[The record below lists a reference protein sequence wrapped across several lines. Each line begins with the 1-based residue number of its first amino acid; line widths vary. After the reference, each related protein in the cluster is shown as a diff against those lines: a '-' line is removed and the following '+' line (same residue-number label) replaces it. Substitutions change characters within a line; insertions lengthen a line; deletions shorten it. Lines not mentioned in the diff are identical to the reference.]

1 MPKKPKQRTIR
12 FNNRDFHTIG
22 GETAFWSDFYHR
34 SMTASLP
41 TMLATGLALF
51 VLNNLFFAMLYAFDS
66 GSVSNVLA
74 PRFLNLFFFSI
85 EAFTTV
91 GFGDMHPANTWGHMV
106 FSLEGFMSVVE
117 TAALT
122 GLIFARFSKPKA
134 RILFA
139 DNPVVGNYDGH
150 ATLMFRLANARQNFI
165 SDATVQLWIL
175 RDEFTKGAP
184 RFRRFHEVPLARQQ
198 NPSFILSWTLFH
210 AINKQSILY
219 GLSAADLAEK
229 NYQFI
234 LTIKGVDD
242 TSSQELRARKAYG
255 HEQVLWGRHYVD
267 ILEVGEN
274 GITLDYRKFNETR
287 PDIKIS

>member
-1 MPKKPKQRTIR
+1 MAKKPQQRTIR
-12 FNNRDFHTIG
+12 LNNRSVHTIG
-22 GETAFWSDFYHR
+22 GETAFWSDLYHR

-41 TMLATGLALF
+41 VMLLVGLGLF
-51 VLNNLFFAMLYAFDS
+51 LLNNLIFAGLYAFDPN
-66 GSVSNVLA
+66 SVSNVLA

-91 GFGDMHPANTWGHMV
+91 GFGDMHPANTWGHVV
-106 FSLEGFMSVVE
+106 FSLEGFMSVIE

-139 DNPVVGNYDGH
+139 DHPVIGNYGG
-150 ATLMFRLANARQNFI
+150 APTLMIRVANARQNFI

-175 RDEFTKGAP
+175 RDEVAKEGP
-184 RFRRFHEVPLARQQ
+184 RFRRFHEIPLARQQ

-210 AINKQSILY
+210 EINKQSILF
-219 GLSAADLAEK
+219 GLGTSDLAQK

-234 LTIKGVDD
+234 LTIKGMDD
-242 TSSQELRARKAYG
+242 TSSQELRARKTYG
-255 HEQVLWGRHYVD
+255 HEDILWGKQYVD
-267 ILEVGEN
+267 ILNREDDG

-287 PDIKIS
+287 PDA